1 MTSPFDQ
8 PVVMQPKPEL
18 PSLITTNAADG
29 LALAGQIAAQILDEL
44 VTATE
49 TVELPGG
56 THLLL
61 PPALPRELVTS
72 VVFYTIAAAN
82 RGWPANP

>member
-1 MTSPFDQ
+1 MTSTFAQ
-8 PVVMQPKPEL
+8 PPVMQPKLEL

-29 LALAGQIAAQILDEL
+29 LALAARIAEQILDEL
-44 VTATE
+44 KEATE

-61 PPALPRELVTS
+61 PPAMPRELVTS

-82 RGWPANP
+82 RGWPVNA

>member
-1 MTSPFDQ
+1 MTSTFAQ
-8 PVVMQPKPEL
+8 RTVMPPKLEL

-29 LALAGQIAAQILDEL
+29 LSLAGQIAAQILDQLDE
-44 VTATE
+44 TTE
-49 TVELPGG
+49 MMEMPGG

-61 PPALPRELVTS
+61 PPAMPPELVTS

-82 RGWPANP
+82 RGWPANS

>member
-1 MTSPFDQ
+1 
-8 PVVMQPKPEL
+8 MQPKPEL
-18 PSLITTNAADG
+18 PSLITTSAADG

-44 VTATE
+44 VAATE

>member
-1 MTSPFDQ
+1 MTPTSAQ
-8 PVVMQPKPEL
+8 RTVTQPKLEL

-44 VTATE
+44 VEATE

-61 PPALPRELVTS
+61 PPAMPRELVTS
-72 VVFYTIAAAN
+72 IVFYTIAAAN
-82 RGWPANP
+82 RGWPVNQ